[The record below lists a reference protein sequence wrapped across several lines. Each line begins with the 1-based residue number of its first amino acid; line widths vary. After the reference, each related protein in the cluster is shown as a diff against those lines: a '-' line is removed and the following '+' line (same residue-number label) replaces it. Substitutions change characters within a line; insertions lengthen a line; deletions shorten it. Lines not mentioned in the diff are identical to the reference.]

1 MTLAEKIEA
10 PHVMGSAFNFSAG
23 IPLTVLE
30 IVNAIQ
36 RVIMRRD
43 LAPVILDQAKNEI
56 KDQYLS
62 SERAKE
68 LLGWQP
74 AFDPEQGLEETASW
88 YRANLAYPTSQPSNN
103 SVVASM

>member
-23 IPLTVLE
+23 IPATVL
-30 IVNAIQ
+30 VKAIQ

-43 LAPVILDQAKNEI
+43 LAPAIFDQAKNEI

-74 AFDPEQGLEETASW
+74 AFDLGQGLEETASW
-88 YRANLAYPTSQPSNN
+88 YRANRAYPTSQPSNS